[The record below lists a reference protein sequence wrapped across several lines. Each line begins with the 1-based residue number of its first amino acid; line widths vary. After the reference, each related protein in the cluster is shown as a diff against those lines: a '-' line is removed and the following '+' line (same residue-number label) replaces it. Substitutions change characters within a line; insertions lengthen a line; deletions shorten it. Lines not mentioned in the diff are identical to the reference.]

1 MPREIKIRG
10 DVIRL
15 GELLKLAGVV
25 ATGGEAK
32 LLLASTEVLVN
43 GEPDNRRGRQL
54 HPGDEIRVG
63 DEHLRVTD

>member
-1 MPREIKIRG
+1 MPREIQIRG

-32 LLLASTEVLVN
+32 MLLASTQVLVN
-43 GEPDNRRGRQL
+43 GEPDSRRGRQL
-54 HPGDEIRVG
+54 RAGDEVVVG
-63 DEHLRVTD
+63 EEHLRVVD

>member
-1 MPREIKIRG
+1 MPREIRIRG

-25 ATGGEAK
+25 STGGEAK

-54 HPGDEIRVG
+54 HPGDEIVVG
-63 DEHLRVTD
+63 EEHLRVVD